1 MKDIITITKYTIK
14 ESVTKKSF
22 IISTIVLIL
31 IIVALCNVPN
41 IINLMSNDDNYGT
54 EQYGKKYIVND
65 RENILGEDLDSIIE
79 IGKMAGYEIELNSNE
94 SNEELER
101 RIKEKEIDALVEI
114 QRNLDTGAIKLNCT
128 IMGNFFEGNFE
139 LEEFGNLIKSVQVN
153 KELKEANVSQEAIA
167 NINTGIEFETTALN
181 DENNN
186 FGIAMASAFI
196 LFFAIYFYGNSVAVS
211 VSSEKT
217 SRVMETLVTST
228 KQRNIII
235 GKTLAMGLVGLSQ
248 LVLLILT
255 AVLSYKLFIPA
266 DMDFV
271 SAIIG
276 KINLNAISVITCVV
290 FFILGYIVYAFLNA
304 VTGATISKVEDLQSA
319 QTPIALVA
327 VISFYLAYFTATMPD
342 SGASKFASIFPF
354 SSAFSMPGRILAG
367 GATVGEIITS
377 ITILIFTAVLLAII
391 SIKAYS
397 NAVLHYGKR
406 LNIIELFKISKE
418 K

>member
-14 ESVTKKSF
+14 ENVTKKSF
-22 IISTIVLIL
+22 IISTIVLIV
-31 IIVALCNVPN
+31 IIVAICNVPN
-41 IINLMSNDDNYGT
+41 IMKFMSKGDKEETEEYG
-54 EQYGKKYIVND
+54 KYIVND
-65 RENILGEDLDSIIE
+65 TENILGEDLNSIIE
-79 IGKMAGYEIELNSNE
+79 MGKVAGYEIELNSDE
-94 SNEELER
+94 SKENIEEKIR
-101 RIKEKEIDALVEI
+101 KEEISGLIEI
-114 QRNLDTGAIKLNCT
+114 QRNHETGAIKLNCT
-128 IMGNFFEGNFE
+128 IMGNFFTGNYE
-139 LEEFGNLIKSVQVN
+139 LEGFVNLIKAIQVN
-153 KELKEANVSQEAIA
+153 KELREANVSQEAIM
-167 NINTGIEFETTALN
+167 NINAGVEFETTTLN

-255 AVLSYKLFIPA
+255 AVVSYKLFVPT

-271 SAIIG
+271 SKIIG
-276 KINLNAISVITCVV
+276 NINLNAISVIICVV
-290 FFILGYIVYAFLNA
+290 FFMLGYTVYAFLNA
-304 VTGATISKVEDLQSA
+304 VTGATISKVEDLQAA
-319 QTPIALVA
+319 QTPIALISL
-327 VISFYLAYFTATMPD
+327 ISFYLAYFTATMPD

-354 SSAFSMPGRILAG
+354 SAAFSMPGRILAG
-367 GATVGEIITS
+367 GATAGEIIAS
-377 ITILIFTAVLLAII
+377 IAILIVTAVVLAII

>member
-14 ESVTKKSF
+14 ENITKKSF
-22 IISTIVLIL
+22 IISTILLIA
-31 IIVALCNVPN
+31 IIVIICNIPN
-41 IINLMSNDDNYGT
+41 IINLVSGDDNEEET
-54 EQYGKKYIVND
+54 QYGKYIIND
-65 RENILGEDLDSIIE
+65 KENILGEDLNNIIE
-79 IGKMAGYEIELNSNE
+79 MGKLSGYEIEVNSDENKE
-94 SNEELER
+94 TLEEKIRNDELAGVIEIVRNEE
-101 RIKEKEIDALVEI
+101 
-114 QRNLDTGAIKLNCT
+114 TGAIKLNCT
-128 IMGNFFEGNFE
+128 VMGNYFTGNYE
-139 LEEFGNLIKSVQVN
+139 LEQFGTLIKAIQVN
-153 KELKEANVSQEAIA
+153 KELKEANVSQEAIM
-167 NINTGIEFETTALN
+167 NINSNIEFETKTLN

-235 GKTLAMGLVGLSQ
+235 GKTLAMGIVSLSQ
-248 LVLLILT
+248 LVILILT
-255 AVLSYKLFIPA
+255 AVISYKLFIPA
-266 DMDFV
+266 DMDFI
-271 SAIIG
+271 SNIIG
-276 KINLNAISVITCVV
+276 NINLNVVSVLVCFI
-290 FFILGYIVYAFLNA
+290 FFILGYTVYAFLNA

-319 QTPIALVA
+319 QTPIALIA
-327 VISFYLAYFTATMPD
+327 LFSFYLAYFTATMPD

-354 SSAFSMPGRILAG
+354 SAAFSMPGRILAG
-367 GATVGEIITS
+367 GATTWEIIIS
-377 ITILIFTAVLLAII
+377 IAVLLITAVILAVI

>member
-14 ESVTKKSF
+14 ENITKKSF
-22 IISTIVLIL
+22 IVSTILLIA
-31 IIVALCNVPN
+31 IIVIICNIPN
-41 IINLMSNDDNYGT
+41 IINLVSGDDSEEET
-54 EQYGKKYIVND
+54 QYGKYIIND
-65 RENILGEDLDSIIE
+65 KENILGEDLNNIIE
-79 IGKMAGYEIELNSNE
+79 MGKLSGFEIEVNSNE
-94 SNEELER
+94 KEEALEEKVRNNELAGVIEITRNEE
-101 RIKEKEIDALVEI
+101 
-114 QRNLDTGAIKLNCT
+114 TGAIKLNCT
-128 IMGNFFEGNFE
+128 VMGNYFTGNYE
-139 LEEFGNLIKSVQVN
+139 LEQFVTLIKAIQVS
-153 KELKEANVSQEAIA
+153 KELKEANVSQETIN
-167 NINTGIEFETTALN
+167 NINANIEFETKTLN

-235 GKTLAMGLVGLSQ
+235 GKTLAMGIVSLSQ
-248 LVLLILT
+248 LVILILT
-255 AVLSYKLFIPA
+255 AVVSYKLFIPA
-266 DMDFV
+266 DMDFI
-271 SAIIG
+271 SNIIG
-276 KINLNAISVITCVV
+276 NINLNVVSVLVCFV
-290 FFILGYIVYAFLNA
+290 FFILGYTVYAFLNA

-319 QTPIALVA
+319 QTPIALIA
-327 VISFYLAYFTATMPD
+327 LFSFYLAYFTATMPD

-354 SSAFSMPGRILAG
+354 SAAFSMPGRILAG
-367 GATVGEIITS
+367 GATTWEIIIS
-377 ITILIFTAVLLAII
+377 IAVLLITAVILAVI